1 MTNNPEASRQ
11 KMMKVRLKRVNHLS
25 IKWADQV
32 WNLNKVPDGNK
43 NFVLVYA
50 YFIGTSILV
59 QSAQAVN
66 PYNNKTGKY
75 RNCFS
80 NKKEKT
86 AVLIISIEAENDH
99 TIGENPNT
107 YSLTKCKLKIFWEG
121 KVVDIL
127 LKYIFSS
134 DSWKWSCISNFFH
147 LLTRYTGFIYY
158 RLRIYEK

>member
-11 KMMKVRLKRVNHLS
+11 KMMKVRLKRVNHLT
-25 IKWADQV
+25 IKWGDQV

-59 QSAQAVN
+59 QSAQAIN

-86 AVLIISIEAENDH
+86 AVLILIISIEAENDH

-107 YSLTKCKLKIFWEG
+107 YSLTKCKLKIFLGGEG
-121 KVVDIL
+121 CGHSIKI
-127 LKYIFSS
+127 
-134 DSWKWSCISNFFH
+134 H
-147 LLTRYTGFIYY
+147 L
-158 RLRIYEK
+158 